1 MDARE
6 HLPYETIRVCTRF
19 VGYVFDEYI
28 REIEFLLPA
37 PRCSL
42 EGSLSLE
49 KSDTLD
55 TICTYEIGYP
65 MKATYRSGCAHL
77 LTTDKNVTF

>member
-1 MDARE
+1 MDVRE
-6 HLPYETIRVCTRF
+6 HLSPMKLYESMYSAC
-19 VGYVFDEYI
+19 VGHVLDEYI

-65 MKATYRSGCAHL
+65 MKATYIDQDARI
-77 LTTDKNVTF
+77 F